1 MPEVG
6 LQTADPAATVPNP
19 ARKKARVLLLL
30 YSVCHGGIESALIHW
45 YNHFD
50 RERFDVHF
58 AYFAGDRGR
67 EKPFLR
73 AAELN
78 GIPVIPVPWGKN
90 KPFFRCAHE
99 VARIVNELE
108 IDIVHTHA
116 YYADAVG
123 ALVKAFVPVK
133 VVSTVYV
140 WGKYELHRQLM
151 QVMDWFAI
159 QFMDAVTAHCYE
171 TQRKTFWRF
180 TPPSRIP
187 VLIAGFPTE
196 HTAPS
201 AEERR
206 RLRQSQGIGDDDVLM
221 VNVARIAPEK
231 AHDQLLRSFRIV
243 LDHHPNAKLWISGVG
258 LEDVQKN
265 LDALQTELKLGSHV
279 QFVGYRENLW
289 PMLDAADFMVH
300 PSHVEGVPIAI
311 LYGMAAGLP
320 LVVSRVGGLP
330 EVINDH
336 QTGVFVAE
344 NDVEGFAR
352 SILELIANRDRAR
365 EIGRA
370 ARRFIETEYSV
381 ERAVEKVQDV
391 YDEVLGFEDRNSCN
405 VRGQGRRRA

>member
-6 LQTADPAATVPNP
+6 LQTAAPAVTVMNP
-19 ARKKARVLLLL
+19 SRRKVRVLLLL

-45 YNHFD
+45 YKHFD

-73 AAELN
+73 AADLN

-90 KPFFRCAHE
+90 KPFFRCAGE
-99 VARIVNELE
+99 VARIVRELE
-108 IDIVHTHA
+108 IDVVHTHA

-123 ALVKAFVPVK
+123 ALVKALVPVK

-151 QVMDWFAI
+151 QMMDWLAI
-159 QFMDAVTAHCYE
+159 QFMDAVTAHCYQ
-171 TQRKTFWRF
+171 TQRRTFWRL

-187 VLIAGFPTE
+187 VLIAGFPTD

-201 AEERR
+201 AGERR
-206 RLRQSQGIGDDDVLM
+206 RLRQSLGIGDDDVLM

-231 AHDQLLRSFRIV
+231 AQDQLLRSFRIV

-258 LEDVQKN
+258 LKDVQEELDN
-265 LDALQTELKLGSHV
+265 LHAELKLGSRV
-279 QFVGYRENLW
+279 QFVGYQENLW

-330 EVINDH
+330 EVIRH
-336 QTGVFVAE
+336 RQTGIFVAE

-352 SILELIANRDRAR
+352 SILELLTDRGRAL
-365 EIGRA
+365 EMGRA

-381 ERAVEKVQDV
+381 EKAVEKVQDV
-391 YDEVLGFEDRNSCN
+391 YYEVLGFEDRNSCD
-405 VRGQGRRRA
+405 VRRQGRRRT

>member
-6 LQTADPAATVPNP
+6 LQTVEPVGEVMNP
-19 ARKKARVLLLL
+19 PRRKVRVLLLL

-45 YNHFD
+45 YKHFD
-50 RERFDVHF
+50 REHFDVHL

-67 EKPFLR
+67 EKPFLH
-73 AAELN
+73 AADLN

-90 KPFFRCAHE
+90 KPFLHCARE
-99 VARIVNELE
+99 VARIVRELE
-108 IDIVHTHA
+108 IDVVHTHA

-151 QVMDWFAI
+151 QMMDWLAI
-159 QFMDAVTAHCYE
+159 QFMDSVTAHCYE

-180 TPPSRIP
+180 TPPCRIP
-187 VLIAGFPTE
+187 VLIAGFPTD

-201 AEERR
+201 SEERR
-206 RLRQSQGIGDDDVLM
+206 RLRQSQGIGEDDVLL

-243 LDHHPNAKLWISGVG
+243 LDHYPNAKLWISGVG
-258 LEDVQKN
+258 LEDVQNN
-265 LDALQTELKLGSHV
+265 LDALQAELELGSRV
-279 QFVGYRENLW
+279 QFVGYQENLW

-320 LVVSRVGGLP
+320 VVASRVGGLP
-330 EVINDH
+330 EVIT
-336 QTGVFVAE
+336 QRRTGMFVAE

-352 SILELIANRDRAR
+352 SILELIADRDRAH

-391 YDEVLGFEDRNSCN
+391 YYEVLGFEDRNSCD
-405 VRGQGRRRA
+405 VRRQERRRP